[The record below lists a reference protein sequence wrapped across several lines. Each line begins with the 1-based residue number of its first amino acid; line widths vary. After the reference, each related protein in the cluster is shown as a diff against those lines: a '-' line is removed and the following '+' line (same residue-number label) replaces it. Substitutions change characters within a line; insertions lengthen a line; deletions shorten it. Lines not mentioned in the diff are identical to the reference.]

1 MTRVLLTGAAGF
13 IASQVAR
20 ILLDEGHDVTG
31 VDLINDA
38 YDPRLKEWRL
48 AQLEDR
54 DRFTFHRTDIAD
66 RDALAEVVT
75 RAQPDAI
82 INLAARAG
90 VRQSVEDPWVYYE
103 TNVVGTLN
111 LLELAKEL
119 GIKKF
124 VLASTSS
131 AYGDQAEQ
139 PLREDMATDRPLSP
153 YAASKKAAEV
163 LAYTYHD
170 LYDIDVT
177 VFRYFTV
184 YGPAGRPDMSVFRF
198 IRWIDQGQP
207 LRVFGDGSQRRD
219 FTFVGDIARGTVAGL
234 TDVGYEVIN
243 LGGDRPVSLLELIAM
258 IEKALGRKATIAFEP
273 PNPLDVQATWANI
286 AKARRILGWSPQ
298 STLEQGIDAA
308 VDWYRANRE
317 LAVSLEI

>member
-1 MTRVLLTGAAGF
+1 MRVVLTGAAGF
-13 IASQVAR
+13 IASQVAKL
-20 ILLDEGHDVTG
+20 LLDDGHEVTG
-31 VDLINDA
+31 IDVLNDA
-38 YDPRLKEWRL
+38 YDPRLKDWRL

-54 DRFTFHRTDIAD
+54 PRFTFHRTDIAHLETL
-66 RDALAEVVT
+66 RHFVT
-75 RAQPDAI
+75 QANPHAI

-90 VRQSVEDPWVYYE
+90 VRQSVENPWVYYE
-103 TNVVGTLN
+103 TNVIGTLN
-111 LLELAKEL
+111 LLELCKEL

-131 AYGDQAEQ
+131 AYGDQEEQ
-139 PLREDMATDRPLSP
+139 PLREDMRTDCPLSP

-184 YGPAGRPDMSVFRF
+184 YGAAGRPDMSVFRF

-207 LRVFGDGSQRRD
+207 LRVFGDGTQRRD
-219 FTFVGDIARGTVAGL
+219 FTFVNDIARGTVAGL
-234 TDVGYEVIN
+234 ADVGYEVIN
-243 LGGDRPVSLLELIAM
+243 LGGDRPVSLLELITI
-258 IEKALGRKATIAFEP
+258 IERALGKKAKISFEP
-273 PNPLDVQATWANI
+273 PSPLDVQATWADI
-286 AKARRILGWSPQ
+286 SKARRLLGWQPR

-308 VDWYRANRE
+308 VEWYRANRD